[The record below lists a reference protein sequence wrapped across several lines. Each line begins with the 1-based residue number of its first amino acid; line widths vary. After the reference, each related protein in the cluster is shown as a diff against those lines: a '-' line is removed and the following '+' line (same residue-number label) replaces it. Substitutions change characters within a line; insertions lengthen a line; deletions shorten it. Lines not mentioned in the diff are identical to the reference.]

1 MPILTACSR
10 RALRGLNYDRETSL
24 PVESSEDLAM
34 SRFCLI
40 AFLSCLVL
48 PVFGRS
54 ADNTWVGQ
62 RVMPKMN
69 CELKEKGRV
78 IKDSKLNRVP
88 YIVVQTQDDW
98 LLVGDRVPGWVKA
111 TDIVPLAEAV
121 AYYSEVLK
129 KTPTDTLALVRRAIA
144 QQALGQFDP
153 AIADYSA
160 VIKAEPKN
168 SLALNNRGSVY
179 SRKKDHAKALADFTA
194 AIQLDPKYSQAYIN
208 RGSLHADQEKWDLAL
223 ADFDKALELD
233 PHDARAHYNRGSVWE
248 AKGNQE
254 KAIVEYKEAI
264 RSNTR
269 DPLAYN
275 NLAWILATSA
285 NNQIR
290 DGKIAVEVAT
300 KACDLTNWK
309 DSENLDTLAAAFAET
324 GNWAKAVETQEI
336 AVRLS
341 TTADAKADLQTRV
354 ELYKQQKPFR
364 IK

>member
-1 MPILTACSR
+1 
-10 RALRGLNYDRETSL
+10 
-24 PVESSEDLAM
+24 M
-34 SRFCLI
+34 SRFCL
-40 AFLSCLVL
+40 LVLLGCLVI
-48 PVFGRS
+48 PAVGRS
-54 ADNTWVGQ
+54 AENTWVGQ

-69 CELKEKGRV
+69 CELREKGRV

-98 LLVGDRVPGWVKA
+98 LLVGDRVPGWVKT
-111 TDIVPLAEAV
+111 TDIVLLADAV
-121 AYYSEVLK
+121 KYYGDVIK

-144 QQALGQFDP
+144 QQALGQVDP

-179 SRKKDHAKALADFTA
+179 SRKKDHVNALADFNA
-194 AIQLDPKYSQAYIN
+194 ALQLDPKYTQAYIN
-208 RGSLHADQEKWDLAL
+208 RGSLLADQEKWDLAL

-233 PHDARAHYNRGSVWE
+233 PHDSRAHYNRGSVFE

-254 KAIVEYKEAI
+254 KAVIEYKEAI

-300 KACDLTNWK
+300 KACELTSWK
-309 DSENLDTLAAAFAET
+309 DSENLDTLAAGYAES

-341 TTADAKADLQTRV
+341 TTAEAKADLQTRV
-354 ELYKQQKPFR
+354 DLYKQQKPFR